1 MTSKRS
7 RKIGPDRPVNYQI
20 RLKGQLDAQWTA
32 WFGGMTVTLTNDGD
46 TVLTGPVADQAAL
59 HGLLRKVRDI
69 GIPLVS
75 VNEIHQSH
83 QATDAPAS
91 ARPPLKSGGTL

>member
-1 MTSKRS
+1 MTS
-7 RKIGPDRPVNYQI
+7 RKIDRDRPVDYQI
-20 RLKGQLDAQWTA
+20 RLHGQLDAQWTT
-32 WFGGMTVTLTNDGD
+32 WFGGMTVILTDDGD

-75 VNEIHQSH
+75 INEIHQSH
-83 QATDAPAS
+83 KGSNSPAS
-91 ARPPLKSGGTL
+91 ARGFLESGGTH